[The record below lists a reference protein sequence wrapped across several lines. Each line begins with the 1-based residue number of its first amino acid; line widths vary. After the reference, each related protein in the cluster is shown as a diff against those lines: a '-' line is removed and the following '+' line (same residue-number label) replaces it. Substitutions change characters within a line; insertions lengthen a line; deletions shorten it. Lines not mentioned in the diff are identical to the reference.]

1 MAPRKPVGVELRRLI
16 GRAIDAPETRAVAPA
31 WPDTFALAPR
41 KEEAVVARAAV
52 TIPARTRSLA
62 PQPVH
67 TRTAMITVEIAEPAR
82 AGSVAALPP
91 VHARLT
97 RTVSGDLRVGGDD
110 LVVRP
115 EPRVA
120 DLAVGVA
127 DPLSVVLAP
136 EAVPRRVAT
145 ALPERQARQVPPTRP
160 PTVAAGQ
167 LAEDGPFLRLFRSR
181 VPWDRIGTARLG
193 ANWNRVIADHGGT
206 AGDLRLVGIYGPM
219 ALGLVAGIGVDESG
233 RASIQLARRPMW
245 GPVGDLAVARHEASG
260 RLVSS
265 QVSRQRPVADPAR

>member
-1 MAPRKPVGVELRRLI
+1 MAPRKPVGAELRRLI
-16 GRAIDAPETRAVAPA
+16 GRAIDTPDAHAVAPA
-31 WPDTFALAPR
+31 WPDTFALTPR
-41 KEEAVVARAAV
+41 EEEAVVARAVVA
-52 TIPARTRSLA
+52 IPARTRTLS
-62 PQPVH
+62 PQPVR
-67 TRTAMITVEIAEPAR
+67 TRAATITVEIAEPAR

-97 RTVSGDLRVGGDD
+97 RTVSDDLRVGGDD

-120 DLAVGVA
+120 DLAVEVA
-127 DPLSVVLAP
+127 EPRPVTMAP
-136 EAVPRRVAT
+136 EAVPHPVAT
-145 ALPERQARQVPPTRP
+145 ALPTRQARQVPPTRP

-167 LAEDGPFLRLFRSR
+167 LAEDGPLFRSFRAR
-181 VPWDRIGTARLG
+181 VSWDRIGTERLG
-193 ANWNRVIADHGGT
+193 TSWNRVLADHPDR
-206 AGDLRLVGIYGPM
+206 GDLRLVGIYGPM

-233 RASIQLARRPMW
+233 RASIQLTRRPMW

-265 QVSRQRPVADPAR
+265 QVSRQRPVAHPAR